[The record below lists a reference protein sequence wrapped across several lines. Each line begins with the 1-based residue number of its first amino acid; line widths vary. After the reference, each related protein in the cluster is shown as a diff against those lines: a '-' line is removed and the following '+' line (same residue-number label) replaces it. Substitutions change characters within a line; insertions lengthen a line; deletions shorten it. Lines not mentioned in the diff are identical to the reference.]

1 MDTDKSIVRKLP
13 QTMMDDPISVLLNDS
28 DVLSGCME
36 GSAEFVDVVQMI
48 LSQTQADNSSWI
60 SGLLPNKVTKLI
72 LGQHLHSFIK
82 VGL

>member
-36 GSAEFVDVVQMI
+36 GSAEFVDAVQMI
-48 LSQTQADNSSWI
+48 LSQADNSSWI

>member
-1 MDTDKSIVRKLP
+1 MTDTDKSSVRKLP

-48 LSQTQADNSSWI
+48 LSQADNSSWI